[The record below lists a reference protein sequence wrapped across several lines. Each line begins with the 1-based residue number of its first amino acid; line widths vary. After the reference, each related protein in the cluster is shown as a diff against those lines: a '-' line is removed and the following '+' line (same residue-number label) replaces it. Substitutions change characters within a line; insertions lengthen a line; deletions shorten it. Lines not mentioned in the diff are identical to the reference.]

1 MLRSICIPFELES
14 PNFAIQPLA
23 TRGNV
28 IQLEIHELIIFRILR
43 FNQPSQLG
51 ALSEFIGSMRISES
65 YFEKSAEPLRADG
78 WAFSVC

>member
-51 ALSEFIGSMRISES
+51 ALSEFIGI
-65 YFEKSAEPLRADG
+65 YLHL
-78 WAFSVC
+78 SVA